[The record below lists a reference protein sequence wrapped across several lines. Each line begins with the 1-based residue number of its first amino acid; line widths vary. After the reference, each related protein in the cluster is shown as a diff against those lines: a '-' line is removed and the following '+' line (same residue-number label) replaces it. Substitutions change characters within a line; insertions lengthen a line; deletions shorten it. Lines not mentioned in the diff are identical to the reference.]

1 MARPKATTAAIRGVG
16 KQTDVGPY
24 PLPTQ
29 RRSGSRMSTMKNPS
43 VIPDSDE
50 TYHSESSSIQPQAR
64 AKTAQSLVV
73 VQIPSV
79 TPFADHGKSIGT
91 STTSMSPTPLTSTRD
106 ASVDIDTPAT
116 SISTTPA
123 EHASLRR
130 SGRVAPGSALPSSL
144 KRTRSTFELGDVN
157 SLLATHTDTDLELA
171 TRLQDEEYRFE
182 SPKKHKTTSRKHNFS
197 ILDSDDDLSSLE
209 FDIEEIEYRKKP
221 VQRVLSGNTLDRAG
235 MLNRTL
241 TAPSKLSPRSIR
253 SSLRHANST
262 MPDILD
268 DDAVQ
273 LASGQDSD
281 VSFVN
286 SVSWES
292 DEDQVDDDNDPLA
305 QTSAIPLSNGL
316 TGAQIA
322 KLSPRTRHRLLPSRS
337 QRKAGRFESHLSTRQ
352 IREREKLEH
361 SHPEIETMWDDLV
374 AVPKI
379 VIERA
384 EQPAHIDR
392 TLKSFQLEGLN
403 WMRQQEKTK
412 WRGGLL
418 GDEMGMGKTIQAVSL
433 IMSDYPARNPT
444 LVAVPPVALMQ
455 WAKEIED
462 YTNGKLK
469 VLIYHGQN
477 AKVKSLSVK
486 DLRKYDVIM
495 ISYPGLESIYRKET
509 KGWTRGE
516 NIIKEDSAIHAI
528 KYHRLILDEAH
539 SIKSRTT
546 GVAKACFGLKAEFK
560 WCLSGTPVQN
570 RIGEFFSLL
579 RFLEVKPF
587 ANYFCKSCPCSTL
600 HWSVNED
607 MRCTHCNHRSLDH
620 VSVFNQEILNP
631 LTSDTSSQASR
642 KEAMRKLRLLTDRI
656 MLRRLK
662 RDYTSS
668 MVSPS
673 HDLAAAEH
681 LKLITLL

>member
-1 MARPKATTAAIRGVG
+1 MR
-16 KQTDVGPY
+16 Q
-24 PLPTQ
+24 
-29 RRSGSRMSTMKNPS
+29 
-43 VIPDSDE
+43 
-50 TYHSESSSIQPQAR
+50 
-64 AKTAQSLVV
+64 
-73 VQIPSV
+73 
-79 TPFADHGKSIGT
+79 
-91 STTSMSPTPLTSTRD
+91 
-106 ASVDIDTPAT
+106 
-116 SISTTPA
+116 
-123 EHASLRR
+123 
-130 SGRVAPGSALPSSL
+130 
-144 KRTRSTFELGDVN
+144 
-157 SLLATHTDTDLELA
+157 
-171 TRLQDEEYRFE
+171 
-182 SPKKHKTTSRKHNFS
+182 
-197 ILDSDDDLSSLE
+197 
-209 FDIEEIEYRKKP
+209 
-221 VQRVLSGNTLDRAG
+221 
-235 MLNRTL
+235 
-241 TAPSKLSPRSIR
+241 
-253 SSLRHANST
+253 ANSII
-262 MPDILD
+262 PDILD
-268 DDAVQ
+268 DDDDAQ
-273 LASGQDSD
+273 LGSGQDSD
-281 VSFVN
+281 FAFAN
-286 SVSWES
+286 SVPWDS
-292 DEDQVDDDNDPLA
+292 DVDDDNDPVA
-305 QTSAIPLSNGL
+305 PHPAL
-316 TGAQIA
+316 TELTDAQIA
-322 KLSPRTRHRLLPSRS
+322 KLSPRTRHRLYPSRS
-337 QRKAGRFESHLSTRQ
+337 QRKAGRFESHLTTRQ
-352 IREREKLEH
+352 LREREKLEH

-384 EQPAHIDR
+384 EQPANINR

-455 WAKEIED
+455 WANEIDD

-631 LTSDTSSQASR
+631 LTSDTSSESSR

-668 MVSPS
+668 MVSPGN
-673 HDLAAAEH
+673 A
-681 LKLITLL
+681 